1 MKNLLRQLRKVDF
14 QAILSLI
21 AMGIVISIRSKIDM
35 LIVKINNTDVE
46 RIIVITIII
55 LTLAIPIVLLLKN
68 NNLLLTI

>member
-1 MKNLLRQLRKVDF
+1 MKNLLRQLRRVDF

-35 LIVKINNTDVE
+35 LIIKINNTDVE